1 MSGYKTDDNR
11 LIAIFKSSRDS
22 WKNKCALKQK
32 KIKAL
37 EIKLRDPPS
46 SRAKCQHRTKVI
58 QTQLADK
65 EDFLQEQSLL
75 IKAQQAEIQLLKKN
89 LNHSS
94 IQGSIPFWKKNRKSR
109 EIRKMMV
116 KLKEDLR

>member
-1 MSGYKTDDNR
+1 MDGYKTDDNR

-22 WKNKCALKQK
+22 WKTKCVSKQK
-32 KIKAL
+32 RIKAL
-37 EIKLRDPPS
+37 SVKLRDTAS
-46 SRAKCQHRTKVI
+46 SRAEWKHRTKVI

-65 EDFLQEQSLL
+65 EVLLQEQSLL

-94 IQGSIPFWKKNRKSR
+94 IQSKSNP
-109 EIRKMMV
+109 K
-116 KLKEDLR
+116 